1 MDIKNITKNTDS
13 SKILRFHLKSY
24 SFVYNKLV
32 VFPESD
38 LACETVTTDKFFRN
52 VYHMI
57 KVKMHLH
64 YSHVTG
70 EILGYVHD
78 FSNWRV
84 RENKTEFAV
93 FAHNFF
99 GFDMFLLL
107 KGFQATAWST
117 RDINLG
123 GTNLTNINFANI
135 GSKTKFIYT
144 LKYYQNSLR
153 KLAATLSVDEKLAV
167 KKVTEQFLRQHD
179 YLLKVWKFLDLQQKE
194 KILDI
199 VADGKFYSDK
209 PAL

>member
-1 MDIKNITKNTDS
+1 MA
-13 SKILRFHLKSY
+13 KI
-24 SFVYNKLV
+24 V
-32 VFPESD
+32 
-38 LACETVTTDKFFRN
+38 
-52 VYHMI
+52 
-57 KVKMHLH
+57 
-64 YSHVTG
+64 
-70 EILGYVHD
+70 
-78 FSNWRV
+78 
-84 RENKTEFAV
+84 
-93 FAHNFF
+93 
-99 GFDMFLLL
+99 
-107 KGFQATAWST
+107 
-117 RDINLG
+117 G

-144 LKYYQNSLR
+144 LKYYQNSLG